1 VSEKETD
8 PMLRTLLLV
17 CFLTPVVL
25 EIGSQSLLSADS
37 GIGLEKQGDISPTAA
52 SCEEMLDR
60 AISLNENFKRAVS
73 AGGQRAFGLEV
84 EKYFHDVLMKK
95 ISGCVSLASAQK
107 DAVLSRR
114 IIDLAYS
121 YSNLADEKIR
131 LEAARLYAERPEMI
145 AAILMD
151 FGSDKR
157 PELIEILRSGL
168 VSLFS
173 GKPEEAERARML
185 TLLLGEPESK

>member
-52 SCEEMLDR
+52 SCEETLDR

-145 AAILMD
+145 QAILKD
-151 FGSDKR
+151 FESGKR
-157 PELIEILRSGL
+157 QVLTEILRLGL
-168 VSLFS
+168 DALYS
-173 GKPEEAERARML
+173 GKPEEAGRVRTL

>member
-1 VSEKETD
+1 
-8 PMLRTLLLV
+8 MLRTLLLV

-25 EIGSQSLLSADS
+25 GIGTQSLLSADS
-37 GIGLEKQGDISPTAA
+37 GIGLEEQGDIAPTAA
-52 SCEEMLDR
+52 SCVEMLDG

-84 EKYFHDVLMKK
+84 GKNFHDVLMKR